1 MKTASLRRTFRLAP
15 AAALVMLPVL
25 AAQHPADLT
34 PAEKTELF
42 IQHLAKVARVD
53 PARHRAL
60 VLEYEIGSALAELA
74 AEDGDCPEGETPEQH
89 AHHETE
95 KSAGSPLV
103 PADFVER
110 ALGEVH
116 PEYAEA
122 SRLRDA
128 KNVDAALERARDLAG
143 KGDPYLAA
151 HANLLLA
158 ELELESAGSDR
169 TLLHGVL
176 GRAERITAR
185 DRLYLVRDHRAAEIA
200 AAVFE
205 RLEKPLHETLQLAI
219 LLTDYPGL
227 PPDAERRAR
236 ERIATLEEKA
246 GKPLGSIAGWMNHVE
261 KLLAQE
267 VTAEDPTRASQTD
280 IVSALDKLIELQEAR
295 ERKSCSSCGG
305 NCQGAC
311 KNGRPKGSRS
321 RNPAR
326 VSALSTGKG
335 EVLLH
340 GVSHADASSIWG
352 QLRDKDASR
361 ALQGFK
367 GKLPPRY
374 ERLLEQYYKNLSRN
388 DPAAP
393 GGQ

>member
-1 MKTASLRRTFRLAP
+1 MKTASLRRTFRLVP
-15 AAALVMLPVL
+15 AAALLFLTGL

-53 PARHRAL
+53 PARRRAL
-60 VLEYEIGSALAELA
+60 VLEYEIGSALGELA
-74 AEDGDCPEGETPEQH
+74 DDAVDCPEGESPEEH
-89 AHHETE
+89 ARHHQRA
-95 KSAGSPLV
+95 SGGSPLV

-122 SRLRDA
+122 ARLRDA
-128 KNVDAALERARDLAG
+128 KNIEAATERARDLAG

-158 ELELESAGSDR
+158 ELELESAGADR
-169 TLLHGVL
+169 TLLLGVL
-176 GRAERITAR
+176 GRVERISAR

-200 AAVFE
+200 ASVFE
-205 RLEKPLHETLQLAI
+205 RLEKPLHELLQLAI

-227 PPDAERRAR
+227 HSEAERRAR
-236 ERIATLEEKA
+236 ERIAALEEKA
-246 GKPLGSIAGWMNHVE
+246 GKPLGSIAGWMNQVE

-267 VTAEDPTRASQTD
+267 LTGEEPTRASQTD

-295 ERKSCSSCGG
+295 ERKSCSNCGG

-340 GVSHADASSIWG
+340 GVSHGDASSIWG

-388 DPAAP
+388 DPAAS
-393 GGQ
+393 GGR